1 MPMRKS
7 RSEQQRGDGFK
18 ALVCRFLNALGYT
31 QIEDEPE
38 IGTKRADLLVTTGE
52 GRFFVEAKSPHLM
65 KDTLFDPDH
74 FARVTQ
80 FEGDITQYVKKRF
93 RTLYENCIMD
103 GSWDGFLG
111 RGIAADQIRQCLE
124 PLKHWVGK
132 EKELP
137 TNVDLRKCYGWLGSY
152 ESAKTYIENHPELE
166 PGTAR
171 LIKSHCPDYDE
182 IPSYPYGRF
191 SVSTPAPKQ
200 GRPRE
205 WHCTWRL
212 LRRDHYHPV
221 SSGFTFIGGGGPGG
235 SWHRIEPTVEKAIKD
250 YKKKLELA
258 EDQYPELP
266 RVPMILFVDG
276 RTAGHNLDKD
286 DLDLAFAR
294 GVWKGGPSKKYPK
307 VPLGV
312 VVLGTLMHGGS
323 QSGRDM
329 VGDFIH
335 NPYWGTSFPPVI
347 NPLLRTYRLRV
358 WSVVKTLQQVEKGP
372 V

>member
-1 MPMRKS
+1 MATHKR
-7 RSEQQRGDGFK
+7 RNEQKRADDFEDLVRRFLK
-18 ALVCRFLNALGYT
+18 ALDYA
-31 QIEDEPE
+31 QIKKHPQ
-38 IGTKRADLLVTTGE
+38 IGEKRADLLVSTGE

-65 KDTLFDPDH
+65 KDTMFDPDH
-74 FARVTQ
+74 FALVKL
-80 FEGDITQYVKKRF
+80 FERDVTQYVKKRF
-93 RTLYENCIMD
+93 RTLYENCIMF

-111 RGIAADQIRQCLE
+111 RGIAVDQIRQWFE

-132 EKELP
+132 ENELP
-137 TNVDLRKCYGWLGSY
+137 TDGDLRKWHDRLDIY
-152 ESAKTYIENHPELE
+152 ESVKTDIEKHPELE
-166 PGTAR
+166 QETGF
-171 LIKSHCPDYDE
+171 IKFQCPAYDE
-182 IPSYPYGRF
+182 IPSYPSGRF
-191 SVSTPAPKQ
+191 SVPTPTPKQ
-200 GRPRE
+200 GKPQE

-212 LRRDHYHPV
+212 LRRDRFHPV
-221 SSGFTFIGGGGPGG
+221 TSGFIFIGGGGPAG
-235 SWHRIEPTVEKAIKD
+235 SRHRIEPTVEKAIEE
-250 YKKKLELA
+250 YKMKLKLA
-258 EDQYPELP
+258 EGQFPELP
-266 RVPMILFVDG
+266 GVPLILFVDG
-276 RTAGHNLDKD
+276 RTADHNLDKD

-312 VVLGTLMHGGS
+312 VVLGTPMHGGS

-335 NPYWGTSFPPVI
+335 NPYWETSFPPVI